1 MTCRQRPIWCNPV
14 QICVNAQRCNP
25 REDAAM
31 EPQDD
36 SYLHDRAE
44 AELKRAQQAEH
55 PAAIK
60 AHYMLAGYYLDRL
73 HGGSHDTLPSS
84 E

>member
-1 MTCRQRPIWCNPV
+1 MTCRPHSIWCDMV
-14 QICVNAQRCNP
+14 QICVNAQRCNQ
-25 REDAAM
+25 REDALM

-55 PAAIK
+55 PAAVK

-73 HGGSHDTLPSS
+73 YGGPDETPMAPD
-84 E
+84 

>member
-1 MTCRQRPIWCNPV
+1 MTCRTRSIWRGPG
-14 QICVNAQRCNP
+14 QICVNAQCCIP
-25 REDAAM
+25 REDACM

-36 SYLHDRAE
+36 DYLHDRAE

-55 PAAIK
+55 PAAVK

-73 HGGSHDTLPSS
+73 HGGADEPPRSPG
-84 E
+84 